1 MTHPTLDHGPRLSSS
16 CRATALAAAGI
27 LLCATPATM
36 AQEFPPSDA
45 TDAAAMRL
53 SLAQSGASLAA
64 LQADASRQMFRQSQV
79 RYQAGLASFPSF
91 LQAQSALVE
100 ADVRLKYAELNVEE
114 IEAGGG
120 PVRTEISAP
129 LVDGRDFVSERLQI
143 EFDSFAVRSTNLEQI
158 IEIAEAEID
167 AGVATPESIGPLTVD
182 RARLAAEAERIRESL
197 DLRQSFLDGVID
209 ARTAELEFLLRSAL
223 ARRQAAEAAVA
234 HLREANSLLQVRFEA
249 GTVGSDE
256 VSALTTELLQAE
268 SAMLTARTEI
278 DMIEQE
284 LARQD

>member
-1 MTHPTLDHGPRLSSS
+1 
-16 CRATALAAAGI
+16 
-27 LLCATPATM
+27 
-36 AQEFPPSDA
+36 
-45 TDAAAMRL
+45 
-53 SLAQSGASLAA
+53 
-64 LQADASRQMFRQSQV
+64 V